1 MARGRFIKAH
11 GLLVML
17 PEINPMLRGVVAQ
30 AYCVC
35 LPTGF
40 CPGPSNS
47 CPRDVSVKRETRHKL
62 KATSIHH
69 HYEQPEAICVSNCLA
84 QTTIHTYGII
94 RGGGGGVRTTRD
106 VRFMCIEVLLSY
118 VLKYFLAVFQSQLL
132 KIFQSQHQLRSYHT
146 L

>member
-40 CPGPSNS
+40 RPGSSDS
-47 CPRDVSVKRETRHKL
+47 CPRDVSVKCETRHEL

-69 HYEQPEAICVSNCLA
+69 HYEQSEAICVSNCLA
-84 QTTIHTYGII
+84 QTTIHTYV
-94 RGGGGGVRTTRD
+94 RYNSGGGGGAEYVRRG
-106 VRFMCIEVLLSY
+106 MY
-118 VLKYFLAVFQSQLL
+118 V
-132 KIFQSQHQLRSYHT
+132 
-146 L
+146 